1 MSYAKPTSGTDN
13 VLKDAAGNEV
23 ADFTD
28 REVTNAT
35 PDAAAPRVVSVV
47 RQDPA
52 TSPTRS
58 NTLKWRVTFSEDV
71 DNVDAADFALSGTTA
86 TLTVTEVTAS
96 TVYDVTAA
104 GGNLAALNG
113 TVTLAFAA
121 GHNIQDQ
128 AATPNALA
136 NTTPTGTNDHTY
148 LVDNAAPTFSS
159 AALDGTALALTFSET
174 LATAAPANEAFTVKK
189 GADTLALT
197 GTPSIS
203 GAVVTLTLASAA
215 QHGETGFSVAYTKPG
230 AGNKLADPAGNET
243 GTFTDQTVTNATPDA
258 AAPRVVSVV
267 RQDPATSPTRSNTL
281 KWRVTF
287 SEDVDNVD
295 AADFALSGTTATLT
309 VTEVTASTVYDVTA
323 AGGNLA
329 ALNGTVTLAFAAGHN
344 IQDKAAT
351 PNALANTTPTGTDEP
366 SYVLDNAAPTVSSA
380 SLDGTALE
388 LTFGEDLAAA
398 ANLTNGAFTVKR
410 DTDVLALSSSTPPAL
425 AGATVT
431 LTLETAAV
439 HGASGFTVSYAK
451 PTSGTDNVLK
461 DAAGNEVA
469 DFTDREVTN
478 ATPDAAAPRVV
489 SVVRQDPATSP
500 TRSNTL
506 KWRVTFSEDV
516 DNVDAADFALS
527 GTTATLTVTEVTAST
542 VYDVTAS
549 GGNLAALN
557 GTVTLAF
564 AAGHNIQDKAATPN
578 ALANTTPTGTNDH
591 TYLVDNAAPTFSS
604 AALDGTALALTF
616 SETLA
621 TAAPANEA
629 FTVKKGADTL
639 ALTGTPS
646 ISGAVVTLTLAS
658 AAQHGETGFSVAYTK
673 PGAGNKL
680 ADPAGNETGTFTD
693 QTVTNATPD
702 AAAPR
707 VVSVVRQDPAT
718 SPTRSNTLKWR
729 VTFSEDV
736 DNVDAADFALN
747 GTTATL
753 AVATVTASTV
763 YDVTA
768 SGGNLAELNGT
779 VTLSFD
785 SGQDIQDKAAT
796 PNALANTTPTGTNDH
811 TYLVDN
817 AAPTFTS
824 ASLDGTALAL
834 TFSETLATAAPANE
848 AFTVKKGADTLALTG
863 TPSISGAVV
872 TLTLASAAQHGE
884 TGFSVAYTKPGAGNK
899 LADPAG
905 NETGT
910 FTDQTVTNATP
921 DAAAPRVVSV
931 VRQDPATS
939 PTRSNTLKWRVTFSE
954 DVDNVDA
961 ADFALSGTT
970 ATLTVTEVTASTV
983 YDVTAAGGN
992 LAALNGTVTLAF
1004 AAGQDIQDQAA
1015 TPNALANTTPTGTD
1029 EPSYLVD
1036 NAAPTFSSAAL
1047 DGTALAL
1054 TFSETLATAAPANEA
1069 FTVKKGADT
1078 LALTGTP
1085 SISGAVVTLT
1095 LASAAQH
1102 GETGF
1107 SVAYTKPGAGN
1118 KLADPAGNET
1128 GTFTDQTVT
1137 NATPDAAAPR
1147 VVSVVRQDPATSPT
1161 RSNTLKWRVTFSE
1174 DVDNVDPA
1182 DFALNGTT
1190 ATLAVATVTASTVYD
1205 VTASGATWRR

>member
-1 MSYAKPTSGTDN
+1 MTLSFDSG
-13 VLKDAAGNEV
+13 
-23 ADFTD
+23 
-28 REVTNAT
+28 
-35 PDAAAPRVVSVV
+35 
-47 RQDPA
+47 QD
-52 TSPTRS
+52 
-58 NTLKWRVTFSEDV
+58 
-71 DNVDAADFALSGTTA
+71 
-86 TLTVTEVTAS
+86 
-96 TVYDVTAA
+96 
-104 GGNLAALNG
+104 
-113 TVTLAFAA
+113 
-121 GHNIQDQ
+121 
-128 AATPNALA
+128 
-136 NTTPTGTNDHTY
+136 
-148 LVDNAAPTFSS
+148 
-159 AALDGTALALTFSET
+159 
-174 LATAAPANEAFTVKK
+174 
-189 GADTLALT
+189 
-197 GTPSIS
+197 
-203 GAVVTLTLASAA
+203 
-215 QHGETGFSVAYTKPG
+215 
-230 AGNKLADPAGNET
+230 
-243 GTFTDQTVTNATPDA
+243 
-258 AAPRVVSVV
+258 
-267 RQDPATSPTRSNTL
+267 
-281 KWRVTF
+281 
-287 SEDVDNVD
+287 
-295 AADFALSGTTATLT
+295 
-309 VTEVTASTVYDVTA
+309 
-323 AGGNLA
+323 
-329 ALNGTVTLAFAAGHN
+329 

-366 SYVLDNAAPTVSSA
+366 SYVLDNTAPTVSSA

-516 DNVDAADFALS
+516 DNVDAADFAVS
-527 GTTATLTVTEVTAST
+527 GTTATLTVAAVTAST

-753 AVATVTASTV
+753 AV
-763 YDVTA
+763 
-768 SGGNLAELNGT
+768 
-779 VTLSFD
+779 
-785 SGQDIQDKAAT
+785 
-796 PNALANTTPTGTNDH
+796 
-811 TYLVDN
+811 
-817 AAPTFTS
+817 
-824 ASLDGTALAL
+824 DG
-834 TFSETLATAAPANE
+834 
-848 AFTVKKGADTLALTG
+848 
-863 TPSISGAVV
+863 
-872 TLTLASAAQHGE
+872 
-884 TGFSVAYTKPGAGNK
+884 
-899 LADPAG
+899 
-905 NETGT
+905 
-910 FTDQTVTNATP
+910 
-921 DAAAPRVVSV
+921 R
-931 VRQDPATS
+931 
-939 PTRSNTLKWRVTFSE
+939 
-954 DVDNVDA
+954 
-961 ADFALSGTT
+961 
-970 ATLTVTEVTASTV
+970 
-983 YDVTAAGGN
+983 
-992 LAALNGTVTLAF
+992 
-1004 AAGQDIQDQAA
+1004 
-1015 TPNALANTTPTGTD
+1015 
-1029 EPSYLVD
+1029 
-1036 NAAPTFSSAAL
+1036 
-1047 DGTALAL
+1047 
-1054 TFSETLATAAPANEA
+1054 
-1069 FTVKKGADT
+1069 
-1078 LALTGTP
+1078 
-1085 SISGAVVTLT
+1085 
-1095 LASAAQH
+1095 
-1102 GETGF
+1102 
-1107 SVAYTKPGAGN
+1107 
-1118 KLADPAGNET
+1118 
-1128 GTFTDQTVT
+1128 
-1137 NATPDAAAPR
+1137 
-1147 VVSVVRQDPATSPT
+1147 
-1161 RSNTLKWRVTFSE
+1161 
-1174 DVDNVDPA
+1174 
-1182 DFALNGTT
+1182 
-1190 ATLAVATVTASTVYD
+1190 
-1205 VTASGATWRR
+1205 